1 MSLLSGEIL
10 AKVYDDLAERQS
22 RIPLDEVKARALT
35 QPSAMDGV
43 CVLRGGGVGVIG
55 ELEASRVSMGVL
67 AGEYELGGVNVVSVP
82 VASDRSVETLQA
94 VREVRARVQVPVLCK
109 NLIVS
114 GYQLWE
120 ARAYGADLVLL
131 VAAALEQEALVSLVE
146 RTESIGMTA
155 IVEVRDERE
164 LLRAV
169 GAGARIINVNAR
181 DHAALDVDQDANSQL
196 LPLIPEG
203 IVRVAECG
211 QAGRAGLI
219 ACARAGADAVVVG
232 AAQLAGTD
240 PRAAMAGLV
249 SVGAHPAL
257 SRGRRQVA

>member
-1 MSLLSGEIL
+1 VSLLSGENL
-10 AKVYDDLAERQS
+10 AKVYDDLAARQT
-22 RIPLDEVKARALT
+22 RTPLDQVKARALM

-43 CVLRGGGVGVIG
+43 RALRGGGVGVIG
-55 ELEASRVSMGVL
+55 ELAATSFSMGAL

-82 VASDRSVETLQA
+82 VASGRSTDALRA
-94 VREVRARVQVPVLCK
+94 MREVRAHVQVPVLCK

-120 ARAYGADLVLL
+120 ARAHGADLVLL
-131 VAAALEQEALVSLVE
+131 AAAALSQEALVSLVE

-155 IVEVRDERE
+155 IVEICNERE

-169 GAGARIINVNAR
+169 GSGARIINVNAR
-181 DHAALDVDQDANSQL
+181 DQAALDVDQDANSQL
-196 LPLIPEG
+196 VPLIPEG

-211 QAGRAGLI
+211 RAGRAGLI
-219 ACARAGADAVVVG
+219 AGARAGADAVVVG

-240 PRAAMAGLV
+240 PRAAVAGLV